1 MNNTDT
7 LKGRKGEI
15 KVEEGWEEGGREGRE
30 REGGKEI
37 GRKDGRKK
45 GKKEGGGETEE
56 ERESGR
62 KGGMER
68 GRGKQQH
75 LSPSCRFCGR
85 QPAYGSENLHH
96 LKVGLGKKPTG
107 DLGRQQPTP
116 FLWVP

>member
-1 MNNTDT
+1 MTEVIKQQPCQRSGGIITHCRAPGVGENEDVEAKSEKT
-7 LKGRKGEI
+7 LFQE
-15 KVEEGWEEGGREGRE
+15 
-30 REGGKEI
+30 
-37 GRKDGRKK
+37 
-45 GKKEGGGETEE
+45 KKEGGGETEE

-62 KGGMER
+62 KGGRER

>member
-1 MNNTDT
+1 M
-7 LKGRKGEI
+7 
-15 KVEEGWEEGGREGRE
+15 EEGWEEGGREGRE
-30 REGGKEI
+30 REGGKE
-37 GRKDGRKK
+37 
-45 GKKEGGGETEE
+45 GGGETEE

-62 KGGMER
+62 KGRTER

-96 LKVGLGKKPTG
+96 LKVGLGKKQTG
-107 DLGRQQPTP
+107 GLGKQQPTP